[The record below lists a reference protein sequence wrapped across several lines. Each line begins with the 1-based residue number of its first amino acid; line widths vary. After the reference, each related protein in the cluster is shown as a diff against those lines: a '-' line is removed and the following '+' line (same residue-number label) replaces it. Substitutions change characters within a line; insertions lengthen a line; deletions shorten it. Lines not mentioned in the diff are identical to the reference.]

1 MVEVV
6 SSVGGRCEAVRG
18 VEYVEATVLARPS
31 TTKSCAPLV
40 MTLYGNPGASMAVRK
55 AATSMMGMTLEG
67 GGDRRGRSQS
77 RRRRAGAC
85 RVHRKELRPTRTGC
99 CPWRRGGWKNLCR
112 GGPWWPGRALE
123 RLRRGRPCRMHLG
136 QGHARRGPV
145 GAR

>member
-67 GGDRRGRSQS
+67 GG
-77 RRRRAGAC
+77 
-85 RVHRKELRPTRTGC
+85 
-99 CPWRRGGWKNLCR
+99 
-112 GGPWWPGRALE
+112 GPSGTKPE
-123 RLRRGRPCRMHLG
+123 SP
-136 QGHARRGPV
+136 
-145 GAR
+145 